1 MKIIININN
10 YRKQLNENI
19 LLFNKFH
26 LSIIYDKVINT
37 P

>member
-1 MKIIININN
+1 MIKIYQYKIIEINN

-26 LSIIYDKVINT
+26 LSII
-37 P
+37 